1 MRGTDDQGR
10 DAGSKPAQG
19 GLAGQD
25 GVRAPSEPKL
35 RLDAPT
41 ISLPKGGGAIKGI
54 DETYTVNPA
63 SGTASIALPLPLTPA
78 RGGALPP
85 VRLRYD
91 SGSGNS
97 VVGLGW
103 SLDLP
108 TIRRSTDKRLPRYR
122 DQDVFLLQGAEEL
135 VPASTWNGAAWSD
148 DAFTSGAYAIA
159 RYRPRIEGDFARIE
173 KITHATLGT

>member
-78 RGGALPP
+78 RGGASPP

-91 SGSGNS
+91 SGRGKSA
-97 VVGLGW
+97 VGVGW

-108 TIRRSTDKRLPRYR
+108 TIRRSPDKRLPR
-122 DQDVFLLQGAEEL
+122 
-135 VPASTWNGAAWSD
+135 
-148 DAFTSGAYAIA
+148 
-159 RYRPRIEGDFARIE
+159 RP
-173 KITHATLGT
+173 

>member
-78 RGGALPP
+78 RGGASPP
-85 VRLRYD
+85 VRLRL
-91 SGSGNS
+91 SPGRGALRC
-97 VVGLGW
+97 GTRHRG
-103 SLDLP
+103 
-108 TIRRSTDKRLPRYR
+108 RRGRLVARPADDPPQHRQAAAALSRPGRLP
-122 DQDVFLLQGAEEL
+122 
-135 VPASTWNGAAWSD
+135 
-148 DAFTSGAYAIA
+148 
-159 RYRPRIEGDFARIE
+159 
-173 KITHATLGT
+173 

>member
-78 RGGALPP
+78 RGGPSPP

-108 TIRRSTDKRLPRYR
+108 TIRRSTDKRRPRFR
-122 DQDVFLLQGAEEL
+122 RHGVFPLQGHAE
-135 VPASTWNGAAWSD
+135 
-148 DAFTSGAYAIA
+148 
-159 RYRPRIEGDFARIE
+159 
-173 KITHATLGT
+173 

>member
-1 MRGTDDQGR
+1 MRGADNQRR
-10 DAGSKPAQG
+10 DADSKPAPGRIARQE
-19 GLAGQD
+19 
-25 GVRAPSEPKL
+25 GVRDTGEPKL

-85 VRLRYD
+85 VRLRYA
-91 SGSGNS
+91 SPSGNS

-103 SLDLP
+103 SLD
-108 TIRRSTDKRLPRYR
+108 
-122 DQDVFLLQGAEEL
+122 
-135 VPASTWNGAAWSD
+135 
-148 DAFTSGAYAIA
+148 
-159 RYRPRIEGDFARIE
+159 
-173 KITHATLGT
+173 